1 MTNVFTRNAFSKAD
15 AGGPAPSI
23 KIQPINR
30 HRRAFLKYLGFA
42 AGGFAVSRLLS
53 DRSGSAVTFDQGS
66 DLKRFSVK
74 EQSGS
79 LIFSNAQ
86 GRQLFQLHQ
95 DGELEIG

>member
-1 MTNVFTRNAFSKAD
+1 MNNVSARSAQV
-15 AGGPAPSI
+15 
-23 KIQPINR
+23 QPVNLR
-30 HRRAFLKYLGFA
+30 RRAFLKYLGFA
-42 AGGFAVSRLLS
+42 AGGFAASRLLS
-53 DRSGSAVTFDQGS
+53 GRSAPVTFDQGS

-74 EQSGS
+74 EQAGS